1 MALEI
6 PGWCKR
12 CGEPIEQAE
21 RRPGRPREFCG
32 DACRQAH
39 RRRERLHGLLV
50 KEVGLSDAQVGR
62 LLALFKVTERDT
74 RASRSATTRKA
85 GGPHATA

>member
-1 MALEI
+1 MALEV

-12 CGEPIEQAE
+12 CGEPIEPAE
-21 RRPGRPREFCG
+21 RRPGRPWDFSG
-32 DACRQAH
+32 DACRQAN

-50 KEVGLSDAQVGR
+50 KEVGLSGAQVGR

-74 RASRSATTRKA
+74 RASRSDATPDA